1 MGFSLISRRIEL
13 AVGLRACPQEIEPV
27 NPETRLPPF
36 TNFGEI
42 EPLPGD
48 DGFGLAAQSSRRQD
62 GLLSRVDIEA
72 VDQILCAER
81 LMYDL
86 PCQQKNPAL

>member
-1 MGFSLISRRIEL
+1 MP
-13 AVGLRACPQEIEPV
+13 ALRQPDKVDP
-27 NPETRLPPF
+27 
-36 TNFGEI
+36 TNFGET

-48 DGFGLAAQSSRRQD
+48 DGFGLAPQSSRRQD

-86 PCQQKNPAL
+86 TAVSAKKSGLVAVC

>member
-1 MGFSLISRRIEL
+1 MATDKGMGFSLISRRIEV
-13 AVGLRACPQEIEPV
+13 AVGLRACPPNRQPDKV
-27 NPETRLPPF
+27 DP
-36 TNFGEI
+36 TNFGNTG
-42 EPLPGD
+42 PLPGD
-48 DGFGLAAQSSRRQD
+48 DGFGLAPQSSRRQA

-86 PCQQKNPAL
+86 TAV

>member
-1 MGFSLISRRIEL
+1 MG
-13 AVGLRACPQEIEPV
+13 ACPPKGQ
-27 NPETRLPPF
+27 PP
-36 TNFGEI
+36 TNFGET

-72 VDQILCAER
+72 VDQIVCAQR

-86 PCQQKNPAL
+86 AAVSAKKSGLVAVC